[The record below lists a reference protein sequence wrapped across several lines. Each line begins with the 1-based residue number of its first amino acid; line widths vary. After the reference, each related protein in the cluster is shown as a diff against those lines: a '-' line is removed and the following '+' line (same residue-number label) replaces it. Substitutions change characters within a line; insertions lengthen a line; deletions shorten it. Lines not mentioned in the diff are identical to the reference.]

1 MKDLELRKQMLAY
14 VRRLTGSGWL
24 VGTSGNMSVRNEED
38 GSFLITPS
46 GIDYQEMKPEDLFR
60 IEPDGTVIPGT
71 GKPTSSLAFHLMVLK
86 NRPDCKVVIHTHAPY
101 ASAASTITMRVP
113 AVTFPALVYLG
124 GDIPVAPFADN
135 GSEEEA
141 VNITKALGTNYQ
153 GMLMQNHGAV
163 AIGKDL
169 EDAWM
174 NMAHLEECCQ
184 VWILAKSTGLEPKSL
199 K

>member
-1 MKDLELRKQMLAY
+1 MKDLELRNQMLTY
-14 VRRLTGSGWL
+14 VRKLTDSGWL
-24 VGTSGNMSVRNEED
+24 VGTSGNMSLRNEED

-46 GIDYQEMKPEDLFR
+46 GIDYQEMCPEDLFLIR
-60 IEPDGTVIPGT
+60 KDGTVIPGT
-71 GKPTSSLAFHLMVLK
+71 GKPTSSLAFHRMVLEA
-86 NRPDCKVVIHTHAPY
+86 RPDCNVVLHTHAPF
-101 ASAASTITMRVP
+101 ATAASTITMSVP

-124 GDIPVAPFADN
+124 GNIPVADFADN

-141 VNITKALGTNYQ
+141 VNITNALGKKYQ

-169 EDAWM
+169 EEAWS

-184 VWILAKSTGLEPKSL
+184 VWILAKSTGLEPRSIK
-199 K
+199 